1 MTLLNQIEKNPSLE
15 LPEPSE
21 FVRYLAPAVME
32 VLGGVRPI
40 AQLGGMVTED
50 IYQRLKSRAA
60 AGAQDRF
67 THAKKL
73 AWPNITVGRIHQ
85 EFSRPNVAQCVIL
98 LEIEKRTRAVAIRL
112 EGFHGR
118 WIATAITVL

>member
-1 MTLLNQIEKNPSLE
+1 MSLLNQLERIAPVE
-15 LPEPSE
+15 LPDPSE
-21 FVRYLAPAVME
+21 FIRYLAPAVME
-32 VLGGVRPI
+32 VLGGVRPV

-67 THAKKL
+67 SHGKKPP
-73 AWPNITVGRIHQ
+73 WPNISVGRIHR
-85 EFSRPNVAQCVIL
+85 EYTKDNVVQSVVL
-98 LEIEKRTRAVAIRL
+98 LSIDRRTRAVAIRL

-118 WIATAITVL
+118 WISTAITVL